1 MMPREEEI
9 PARRAIRGD
18 LLDDSEEAMLL
29 TGALKVGI

>member
-9 PARRAIRGD
+9 PDCRAIRGN
-18 LLDDSEEAMLL
+18 LMDDSEEAMLL